1 MMLSSLMT
9 QAFPSTVAAR
19 VMAARPMLSADAPL
33 DLGANL
39 EQLKQD
45 LDMLH
50 VGLTIGFIFGLWSII
65 RLAFIILIF
74 HALESE
80 SESLCSSVP
89 FSLGVVLVH
98 AGFGD
103 TFAIHAQ

>member
-1 MMLSSLMT
+1 
-9 QAFPSTVAAR
+9 
-19 VMAARPMLSADAPL
+19 MLSADAPL
-33 DLGANL
+33 DLGADL

-65 RLAFIILIF
+65 TYKACIYYFNLSR
-74 HALESE
+74 
-80 SESLCSSVP
+80 SLCSSVP

-98 AGFGD
+98 AGFWGHFRN
-103 TFAIHAQ
+103 TCSVVQPHFKRMNYIK